1 MCELTLCTFQKVQ
14 WKNWMTGI
22 PEFHISPET
31 KYSDI
36 IVPTIDT
43 VRSAKVLEM
52 LVTNKKTV
60 SFSDACF
67 KFILS

>member
-1 MCELTLCTFQKVQ
+1 
-14 WKNWMTGI
+14 MTGI

-43 VRSAKVLEM
+43 VRSARVLEM